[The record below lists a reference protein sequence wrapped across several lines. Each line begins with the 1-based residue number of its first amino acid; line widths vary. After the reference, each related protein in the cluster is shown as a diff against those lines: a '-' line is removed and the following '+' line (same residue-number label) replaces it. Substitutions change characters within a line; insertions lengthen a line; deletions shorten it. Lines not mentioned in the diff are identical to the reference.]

1 MSVLDGTPIGT
12 PPQVD
17 EANKSGTP
25 DPQAIT
31 VKVNGEEQQVTLDEL
46 RSGYM
51 RQADYT
57 VKTQDLANAKKQLEQ
72 AQIMADALERNPQQ
86 AIETIATHYGVQ
98 VGTNPQRT
106 PEPVDAQD
114 RFDEYGDPIAA
125 PTPDPQVAALH
136 DEIRALK
143 EQVSGVSVNQQATLL
158 EKELDRLDATYGDVD
173 RTAVLRHMQ
182 VNNLPTPELA
192 YRDLHWEEAQQTL
205 AATRERAAAEAKI
218 LEEKRSQQGLVS
230 VGSGVASGSLEQP
243 PKTFGGNGLSAAL
256 REAFQDTKNEL
267 GIDSLAG
274 LRFNE

>member
-17 EANKSGTP
+17 EASDSGTP
-25 DPQAIT
+25 DQTLIT
-31 VKVNGEEQQVTLDEL
+31 VKVNGEDQQVTLDEL
-46 RSGYM
+46 RGGYM

-57 VKTQDLANAKKQLEQ
+57 VKTQDLANARKQLEQ
-72 AQIMADALERNPQQ
+72 AQIMADALDRNPQQ
-86 AIETIATHYGVQ
+86 AIETIASHYGVQ
-98 VGTNPQRT
+98 VGANPQRT
-106 PEPVDAQD
+106 AQPVDATDQ
-114 RFDEYGDPIAA
+114 FDEYGDPIAA

-136 DEIRALK
+136 EEIRALK

-158 EKELDRLDATYGDVD
+158 EKDLERLEATYGDVD

-192 YRDLHWEEAQQTL
+192 YRDLHWENAQQAL
-205 AATRERAAAEAKI
+205 AATREREAAEARI
-218 LEEKRSQQGLVS
+218 LEEKRAQQGLVS
-230 VGSGVASGSLEQP
+230 VGAGVASGGLESP
-243 PKTFGGNGLSAAL
+243 PKVFGGNGLQNAL
-256 REAFQDTKNEL
+256 REAFQDTKAEL